1 MMPDLRTYSSPHF
14 PGPSNRCLTTG
25 DWGIELG
32 GAAFGPD
39 EGRAV
44 VALDS
49 NWAWELV
56 RAGLRPETL
65 PNHTDS
71 REMLAMRPL
80 TNPHAFLVRR
90 ADSC

>member
-1 MMPDLRTYSSPHF
+1 MLDLRTYSSPHF
-14 PGPSNRCLTTG
+14 PGPSNQCLTTV

-39 EGRAV
+39 EGRVV

-49 NWAWELV
+49 NWARELD
-56 RAGLRPETL
+56 RAGLQPETL

-71 REMLAMRPL
+71 REMLATRPL
-80 TNPHAFLVRR
+80 TDPHALLVRR
-90 ADSC
+90 ADSY